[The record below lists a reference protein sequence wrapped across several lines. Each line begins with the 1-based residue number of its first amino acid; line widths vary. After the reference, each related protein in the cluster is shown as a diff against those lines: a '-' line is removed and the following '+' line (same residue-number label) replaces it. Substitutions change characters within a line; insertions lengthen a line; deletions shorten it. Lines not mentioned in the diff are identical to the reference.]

1 MIKRSLQLMICAA
14 MMVFGGVPSA
24 LARPTRIAM
33 TKVSGDANGVGR
45 AVAEAIDDGSL
56 VIVPAQRVARALE
69 RLKLDDQ
76 QLATGDISRLAD
88 ELEVDAVIRGAYD
101 RKTRKMRFTIFA
113 GGKKG
118 KPFAVVVRNPQST
131 KFRTLVH
138 DTVMT
143 RLATMVSESSKRRLS
158 APAKDDPAPSPSTK
172 LMADPPV
179 RDDPAPPTKLMADPP
194 DTGLRKLSSA
204 REPADAET
212 VTVAAV
218 DHGPRSAN
226 LAVARADLGLSVMA
240 RNLQFDA
247 TGNGPP
253 RYRNGPVPGA
263 RFEGEVYPF
272 ALNDASSSLAGLG
285 IAADIDQ
292 TIGLSVPDAAGNRLK
307 TTERHYAIGV
317 RYRIAFGDTPTST
330 TLTLGAGY
338 AARQFAIDRASSMLD
353 VPDVGY
359 QLVDPGA
366 ALRLPLGPRF
376 AVTLAGRG
384 LIALSAGAIQ
394 RSDQYGGTQL
404 YGATASAGLE
414 VRFGDSIVLRVA
426 GEATELLL
434 KFSGN
439 GALANRDADAS
450 TIEVRGATDRYLG
463 GAATLAIVY

>member
-14 MMVFGGVPSA
+14 MVVGGLPSA

-33 TKVSGDANGVGR
+33 TKVSGDASGVGR

-56 VIVPAQRVARALE
+56 VIVPAPRVARALE

-76 QLATGDISRLAD
+76 QLSDGDIGRLAD

-113 GGKKG
+113 GGKKA

-131 KFRTLVH
+131 KFRTLIH

-143 RLATMVSESSKRRLS
+143 RLATLVSESSKRKLS
-158 APAKDDPAPSPSTK
+158 APSKDEPAPQ
-172 LMADPPV
+172 
-179 RDDPAPPTKLMADPP
+179 TKLMADPP
-194 DTGLRKLSSA
+194 DSAPAPAPAKLMADPPDSGLRKLGS
-204 REPADAET
+204 EPAEPA
-212 VTVAAV
+212 VTEAAL
-218 DHGPRSAN
+218 DHSGPRSAN
-226 LAVARADLGLSVMA
+226 LAVGRADLGVSVMA
-240 RNLQFDA
+240 RNFQYDA
-247 TGNGPP
+247 TTTSNGPP

-285 IAADIDQ
+285 IAADLDQ
-292 TIGLSVPDAAGNRLK
+292 TIALSVPDAAGNRLK
-307 TTERHYAIGV
+307 TTERHYAIGL
-317 RYRIAFGDTPTST
+317 RYRLAFGDAPTRT

-338 AARQFAIDRASSMLD
+338 AARQFAVDRASSMSTLD
-353 VPDVGY
+353 LPDVGY

-366 ALRLPLGPRF
+366 ALRLPLGPRL

-394 RSDQYGGTQL
+394 RADQYGGTQL

-414 VRFGDSIVLRVA
+414 ILFGDTIALRIA

-439 GALANRDADAS
+439 GALANRDSDAS